1 MPPLFLEDQLLR
13 TVARITNEHAV
24 ARAAAAVLLAA
35 KKSTPLVFVR
45 HGCAPTASFFFAS
58 SAPPPPRPPPPL
70 PLALTPALQD
80 ALRRT
85 PCRFCGAYLLRPEQ
99 IVWDERVESWA
110 VAQGIVVPYDGPCF
124 VHVDC
129 LPKKPHVRP
138 PSASKRLRHS

>member
-1 MPPLFLEDQLLR
+1 MPPLFLEDLLRR

-45 HGCAPTASFFFAS
+45 HGCVPTGSVFFAP
-58 SAPPPPRPPPPL
+58 SAPQRPPPPPL

-85 PCRFCGAYLLRPEQ
+85 PCRFCGADLLRPEQ
-99 IVWDERVESWA
+99 IVWDERLESWA
-110 VAQGIVVPYDGPCF
+110 VAQGIVVPYDGPSF

-129 LPKKPHVRP
+129 LPKKPHVLPLAR
-138 PSASKRLRHS
+138 KRLRHS